1 MATNIS
7 HRETYQ
13 PGASIVHEDTP
24 SQAAY
29 LIEQGEVAVLKDYEG
44 KKVLVGTLSAGDI
57 FGEMGVLG
65 RLPHTATVR
74 AKTEVRLAIINKHN
88 FLAEFDK
95 MSEQHR
101 ALILALINR
110 LRVTT
115 EKLAKLTVQI
125 YQLKAYSDALAERV
139 QPGDTEQTSP

>member
-13 PGASIVHEDTP
+13 AGATIIREDTP
-24 SQAAY
+24 SEAAY
-29 LIEQGEVAVLKDYEG
+29 LIETGEVAVLKDYEG
-44 KKVLVGTLSAGDI
+44 KKVLVVTLSAGDV

-74 AKTEVRLAIINKHN
+74 AKTEVRLAIINKRN

-101 ALILALINR
+101 ALILALITR

-125 YQLKAYSDALAERV
+125 HQLKAYADTLAERV
-139 QPGDTEQTSP
+139 QPGDTEQTRS